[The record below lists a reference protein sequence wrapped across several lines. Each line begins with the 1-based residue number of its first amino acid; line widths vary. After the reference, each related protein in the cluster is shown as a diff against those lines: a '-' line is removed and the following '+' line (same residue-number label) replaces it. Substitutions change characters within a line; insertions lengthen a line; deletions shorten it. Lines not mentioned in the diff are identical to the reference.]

1 MTEKIEDYRAE
12 YVIDACQYA
21 NWNRTIFEQMREGG
35 VTCVNATIA
44 YWENTR
50 ETLTRIAEWR
60 RLFAA
65 NADLIM
71 PVKTFT
77 DIRRAK
83 KDGRTGITLAL
94 QHCLPIEE
102 EIDMVEIMHD
112 LGVRFMQLSYNNQS
126 TLATGWLESEDPG
139 ITRFGRE
146 VIREMNRLG
155 VVIDMSHSAERS
167 TLDAIEISERPI
179 AITHANPISWC
190 DTRRNKSDTVLKS
203 LAESSGMLGFSFYP
217 NHLRDGSDTTL
228 EEFCNMVAR
237 TVELIGTVS
246 YTHLTLP
253 RTTYV

>member
-1 MTEKIEDYRAE
+1 MTEIIEDYRAE

-83 KDGRTGITLAL
+83 GMAGRGLHWRSSIV
-94 QHCLPIEE
+94 C
-102 EIDMVEIMHD
+102 
-112 LGVRFMQLSYNNQS
+112 RS
-126 TLATGWLESEDPG
+126 
-139 ITRFGRE
+139 RR
-146 VIREMNRLG
+146 RLTWSRSCM
-155 VVIDMSHSAERS
+155 ISA
-167 TLDAIEISERPI
+167 
-179 AITHANPISWC
+179 C
-190 DTRRNKSDTVLKS
+190 
-203 LAESSGMLGFSFYP
+203 
-217 NHLRDGSDTTL
+217 
-228 EEFCNMVAR
+228 
-237 TVELIGTVS
+237 VS
-246 YTHLTLP
+246 CS
-253 RTTYV
+253 